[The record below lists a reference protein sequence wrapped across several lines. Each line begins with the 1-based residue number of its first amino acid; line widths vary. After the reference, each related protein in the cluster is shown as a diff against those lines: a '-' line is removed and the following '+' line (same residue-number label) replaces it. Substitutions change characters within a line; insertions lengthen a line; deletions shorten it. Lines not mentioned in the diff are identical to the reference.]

1 VDDYE
6 VEFRAEVEAR
16 TDRSFERVQEQL
28 GDMFELEWE
37 QIEVAIATSASKGD
51 RSEADVVV
59 DLIAKADARE
69 AQPVTEKA
77 RRAVIRWIGKPWRE
91 RDDPWGKYAG
101 RVREL
106 RDEPGRTL
114 GEPPPTTGE
123 GEPWEPLRPDE

>member
-1 VDDYE
+1 VDEDDYE
-6 VEFRAEVEAR
+6 AEFRAEVEAR
-16 TDRSFERVQEQL
+16 TDRPFARVQEQL

-37 QIEVAIATSASKGD
+37 QIEIAIATSASKGD

-59 DLIAKADARE
+59 DLIGKADARD
-69 AQPVTEKA
+69 ARPVTEKA

-91 RDDPWGKYAG
+91 RENPWGRYEG

-106 RDEPGRTL
+106 RDT
-114 GEPPPTTGE
+114 PPTSGE